1 MSILLH
7 VTLRRN
13 LPSIQR
19 HGIDPAFSR
28 SQWRVCWFCH
38 PRRRDWAIAHV
49 ADRYGVS
56 PAEVIVLRI
65 SIPRIVAHAPR
76 PRFVDLP
83 RASSAT
89 SSPSPSPPPPESPRS
104 SARPRG
110 APGGLPSKGSTYESS
125 YILPPSA
132 HHQRQG

>member
-1 MSILLH
+1 MGRLLYHQQPALVQTCVEVRSH
-7 VTLRRN
+7 VHPTARDLRRN

-19 HGIDPAFSR
+19 LGIDPALSR

-65 SIPRIVAHAPR
+65 SIPRSLLTHRGRASWTCPAVVRNIVA
-76 PRFVDLP
+76 VSLP
-83 RASSAT
+83 AA
-89 SSPSPSPPPPESPRS
+89 
-104 SARPRG
+104 A
-110 APGGLPSKGSTYESS
+110 
-125 YILPPSA
+125 
-132 HHQRQG
+132 